1 MEHRVAS
8 GLAER
13 HAEAVVAVNPFRCRM
28 WKLHDRL
35 DEYVNETT
43 CQAEIESFRRNG
55 QLIPALG
62 RRVQGD
68 PDYDVELAFGARR
81 LFIARHLNVPLLVEL
96 RELSDMEVVVAMD
109 VENRHRKDLSPYE
122 RGRSFASWLRAG
134 FFGSQEELARAL
146 RISAS
151 KVSRLTALARLPA
164 VIVDAFGGPL
174 GICEGWGV
182 DLLRMWDN
190 PERRPTITRVARA
203 IANTSPRPTPE
214 HVYERLLS
222 AGSGKGRRRR
232 RSDHDEVV
240 KSTQGQPLFRLRR
253 QRKAIALLLPADQV
267 PPDVL
272 GEIRDSIRDII
283 ERAEV
288 SSRRRS
294 AAAPMCASATHTS
307 GQSVARHAQLATRP
321 LVQM

>member
-1 MEHRVAS
+1 MAI
-8 GLAER
+8 GIAER
-13 HAEAVVAVNPFRCRM
+13 HMEAVVSVNPFRCRM

-43 CQAEIESFRRNG
+43 CQAEIESFKRHG

-62 RRVQGD
+62 RRVHGD

-96 RELSDMEVVVAMD
+96 RELCDMEVLVAMD

-134 FFGSQEELARAL
+134 FFSSQEELARAL

-174 GICEGWGV
+174 AICEGWGV

-190 PERRPTITRVARA
+190 PERRPLISRVARA
-203 IANTSPRPTPE
+203 IAEASPRPAPE
-214 HVYERLLS
+214 KVYERLLCT
-222 AGSGKGRRRR
+222 GSGKGRRRR
-232 RSDHDEVV
+232 SSAHDEVV
-240 KSTQGQPLFRLRR
+240 KSTQGRPLFRVRR

-267 PPDVL
+267 SPDVL
-272 GEIRDSIRDII
+272 GAIRESITSII
-283 ERAEV
+283 ERAEGTSKSRA
-288 SSRRRS
+288 SS
-294 AAAPMCASATHTS
+294 SATRAS
-307 GQSVARHAQLATRP
+307 GTRSSGMSLARPAQLTTSAS
-321 LVQM
+321 VQM